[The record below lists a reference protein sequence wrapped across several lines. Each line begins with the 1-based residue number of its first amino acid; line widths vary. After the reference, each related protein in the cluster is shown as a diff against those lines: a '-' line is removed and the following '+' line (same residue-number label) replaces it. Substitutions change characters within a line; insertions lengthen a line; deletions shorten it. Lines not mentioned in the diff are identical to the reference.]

1 MAGFLFSSFCFV
13 ALLCCFLGG
22 EGGIFFIVYT
32 RNYVPRKNSRAKV
45 NKRGSWKEL
54 DTVLNVI
61 LFK

>member
-1 MAGFLFSSFCFV
+1 MAGFLFSLFCFV
-13 ALLCCFLGG
+13 VFVVFWGVRG
-22 EGGIFFIVYT
+22 VFFIVYT